1 MNLYMVS
8 LGCSKNRVDSEMILG
23 VLKNDFELVDD
34 IKASDLI
41 IVNTCAFIESAKKE
55 AIDTILDISEE
66 KNKDTSLCYSII
78 F

>member
-66 KNKDTSLCYSII
+66 KNKDTKLSISKI
-78 F
+78 